1 MPLSSRTRRPELTF
15 RGEVDLRVMS
25 ESRELVVEVANLPCF
40 RFLALTQ
47 TLFGATR
54 VHTSFSSVP
63 LVNGLPSG
71 PRIAD
76 RELTSND
83 RQTLS
88 PNIGKRICHGEGGGI
103 GH

>member
-1 MPLSSRTRRPELTF
+1 MPAVVAGGRKNALELVMPLSSRTRRPELTF

-54 VHTSFSSVP
+54 GSHKLFV
-63 LVNGLPSG
+63 G
-71 PRIAD
+71 AA
-76 RELTSND
+76 RERVTKWTSN
-83 RQTLS
+83 S
-88 PNIGKRICHGEGGGI
+88 
-103 GH
+103 